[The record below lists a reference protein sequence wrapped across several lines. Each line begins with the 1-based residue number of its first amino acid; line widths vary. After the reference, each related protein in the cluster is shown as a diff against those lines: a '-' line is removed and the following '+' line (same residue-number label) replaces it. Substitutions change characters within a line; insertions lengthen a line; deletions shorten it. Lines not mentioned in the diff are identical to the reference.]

1 MTSQEYSAVKS
12 VVETVN
18 PTRVKVAV
26 EVPFTELE
34 PNIKSAYSKI
44 SKQVNVPGFRKGK
57 VPPPIIDQRFG
68 RGVVLQEAVNDALP
82 ELYGQA
88 LEENEL
94 RPLGQPELDI
104 TQLDDGVEFK
114 FTAEV
119 DVRPQITVPEWE
131 GIEVRVDDL
140 EVTDDDVDEQL
151 RELQARFGTL
161 VGVDRPAAE
170 GDYVMIDLSAS
181 KDGEPIEDAQA
192 SGVSYQIGVG
202 EEMLDGMDA
211 TLTGMSEGESAT
223 FRTTL
228 VGTHEGE
235 EVDVEVTVGSVKEQ
249 QLPDLDDEFAQ
260 LASEFDT
267 LEELRADVRERV
279 LRSKRLR
286 QAAEARDKALDTL
299 LDAAGEVPVP
309 EGIVQ
314 EQIQEHFSDG
324 HGDDEHRAEVEADL
338 RKNMRA
344 QFVLDEL
351 VRSQELEVSQEE
363 LTEHLIE
370 RAAQAR
376 VDPNQLAQQYVQNNA
391 VPALVAEVARGKA
404 LALVVE
410 KANVVDES
418 GRPVEL
424 NRLQD
429 DGTLADEEGEAPSQ
443 PTVPGGFQFAEL
455 DESQSGD
462 EMASGEAASA
472 SEAAEPEAAEPEA
485 ADGGELGAGAEEDED
500 DASGD
505 TGVDKG

>member
-1 MTSQEYSAVKS
+1 MKS

-18 PTRVKVAV
+18 PTRVKLAI
-26 EVPFTELE
+26 EVPFTELQ
-34 PNIKSAYSKI
+34 PSIKSAYSKI

-68 RGVVLQEAVNDALP
+68 RAVVLQEAVNDALP

-88 LEENEL
+88 LQDNEL

-104 TQLDDGVEFK
+104 TQLDDGADFK

-119 DVRPQITVPEWE
+119 DVRPQVTVPEWE
-131 GIEVRVDDL
+131 GLEVQVDDIEVT
-140 EVTDDDVDEQL
+140 EEDVDERL

-170 GDYVMIDLSAS
+170 GDFVMIDLNAA
-181 KDGEPIEDAQA
+181 KDGEPVEDAQA
-192 SGVSYQIGVG
+192 NGVSYQIGVG
-202 EEMLDGMDA
+202 QEMLEGLDA

-228 VGTHEGE
+228 VGSHEGE
-235 EVDVEVTVGSVKEQ
+235 EVDVEVTVSSVKEQ

-267 LEELRADVRERV
+267 LEELRDDVRERV
-279 LRSKRLR
+279 RRSKRLR
-286 QAAEARDKALDTL
+286 QATEARDKVLDTF
-299 LDAAGEVPVP
+299 LDAAGEVPLP
-309 EGIVQ
+309 ESIVQ
-314 EQIQEHFSDG
+314 AQIEEHFSDG
-324 HGDDEHRAEVEADL
+324 HGDDEHRAEVEAEL
-338 RKNMRA
+338 RRNMRA

-351 VRSQELEVSQEE
+351 VRSEELEVSQEE

-391 VPALVAEVARGKA
+391 VSALVADVARGKA

-410 KANVVDES
+410 KANVVDAS
-418 GRPVEL
+418 GQPVEM
-424 NRLQD
+424 NRLQE
-429 DGTLADEEGEAPSQ
+429 DGTLADEEDETPSQ
-443 PTVPGGFQFAEL
+443 PTVPGGF
-455 DESQSGD
+455 
-462 EMASGEAASA
+462 
-472 SEAAEPEAAEPEA
+472 
-485 ADGGELGAGAEEDED
+485 
-500 DASGD
+500 
-505 TGVDKG
+505 